1 MKRFSNILLVVDTEA
16 ESAAGLSRAVTLARN
31 NQASLTIVSIVEEMF
46 SEPTSAALSVE
57 LCATSLDE
65 ERARLDNMI
74 ALVAEPDITIQ
85 SKTLVGKPFIE
96 IIRHVLRHDHDL
108 VIKCADELQGT
119 VRTLFG
125 STDMHLLRKC
135 PCPIWIIKS
144 TGQAPVGRI
153 LAALDHD
160 PENTATTALNRQIL
174 QMSTSLALSECCE
187 LDIVHAWRLGC
198 ESFMRSPRTMLSEA
212 EVDELVAEEGRNR
225 RHWLESLVTT
235 YGAKADKDAMK
246 YLNPRSHVLNGY
258 AIQVV
263 PALARDVGADL
274 VIMGT
279 VGRSGV
285 AGLFM
290 GNTAENILAQ
300 LDCSVLAIR
309 PPGFETP
316 VRA

>member
-16 ESAAGLSRAVTLARN
+16 ESAAALSRAVALARN
-31 NQASLTIVSIVEEMF
+31 NQASLTIVSVVEEI
-46 SEPTSAALSVE
+46 SSNPTRAVLWVE
-57 LCATSLDE
+57 LCAKLLGD

-74 ALVAEPDITIQ
+74 VSVAEPDINIT
-85 SKTLVGKPFIE
+85 SKTLVGKAFIE

-108 VIKCADELQGT
+108 VIKCADEPQGT
-119 VRTLFG
+119 VRTSFG

-144 TGQAPVGRI
+144 TGRAPVGRI
-153 LAALDHD
+153 MAALDHD

-174 QMSTSLALSECCE
+174 EMSTSLALSEFCE
-187 LDIVHAWRLGC
+187 LDIVHAWRLAW
-198 ESFMRSPRTMLSEA
+198 ESFIRSPRSTLSEA
-212 EVDELVAEEGRNR
+212 EVDDMVAEEGRNR

-235 YGAKADKDAMK
+235 YGAETDKDAMN
-246 YLNPRSHVLNGY
+246 YLNPHLHVFKGHPT
-258 AIQVV
+258 QVV
-263 PALARDVGADL
+263 PTTARDVGADL

-290 GNTAENILAQ
+290 GNTAESILAQ
-300 LDCSVLAIR
+300 LDCSVLAIK

-316 VRA
+316 VRP